1 MEDFLK
7 TIADLGIG
15 MISIGR
21 EKLEAKI
28 KEWTDSGQLSAADG
42 KRLLNTIVERGE
54 QERAELQ
61 RMIQEQVQ
69 KTLSK
74 MGVLPKEAGS
84 ETETVDP
91 APVTAEYIQQLEARI
106 AELEKKLNTPTE

>member
-7 TIADLGIG
+7 TMTDLGIG

-28 KEWTDSGQLSAADG
+28 KEWTDSGQLSVADG
-42 KRLLNTIVERGE
+42 KRLLNTLVERGE

-69 KTLSK
+69 KVLSK
-74 MGVLPKEAGS
+74 MGMLPKEEGS
-84 ETETVDP
+84 ETDRINA

-106 AELEKKLNTPTE
+106 AELERKLDTSKE